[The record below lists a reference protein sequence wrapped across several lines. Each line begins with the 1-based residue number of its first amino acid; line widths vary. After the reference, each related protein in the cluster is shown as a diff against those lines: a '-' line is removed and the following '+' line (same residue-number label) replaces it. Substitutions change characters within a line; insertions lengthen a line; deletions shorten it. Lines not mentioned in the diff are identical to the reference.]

1 MNALNLNYVNRL
13 APYKVWSDD
22 GCDYYVETDRGYLF
36 KVGFMED
43 YAIWQSGA
51 YQLTINNESSF
62 ASPNDAHLRDTF
74 YRLFEAFFAA
84 NPDILLYIC
93 ETGDDRQKYRQRL
106 FIHWFNSYPHHRLYV
121 METAEIVAEGE
132 ENFAAMI
139 VQRSNPHLPE
149 ILSEFKETINL
160 LKK

>member
-36 KVGFMED
+36 KVGFLED

-62 ASPNDAHLRDTF
+62 ASPNDAQILICPKSFPNLRK
-74 YRLFEAFFAA
+74 
-84 NPDILLYIC
+84 PSIC
-93 ETGDDRQKYRQRL
+93 
-106 FIHWFNSYPHHRLYV
+106 
-121 METAEIVAEGE
+121 
-132 ENFAAMI
+132 
-139 VQRSNPHLPE
+139 
-149 ILSEFKETINL
+149 
-160 LKK
+160 